1 MREGEEAFTSQTKSR
16 RSSKHRGYSAHV
28 SLLPP
33 AAPFDPLQPCS
44 PLSLNPFQGAS
55 ERDGTLYPRIFS
67 SFFSLPRPVPGP
79 SRPAR
84 PGFFLV
90 AVSRLRHENG
100 RSARPG
106 TFRSFLKD
114 AGVGSALC
122 TCARTSGRAATAA
135 AIATP
140 KTPNSLPLSGESIS
154 DLENGRYSL
163 AKLRGRV
170 STNR

>member
-33 AAPFDPLQPCS
+33 AAPSDPLQPCS
-44 PLSLNPFQGAS
+44 PLSLNPF
-55 ERDGTLYPRIFS
+55 PRSVRKRRNALSSHIFI
-67 SFFSLPRPVPGP
+67 FFSLPRPVPGS
-79 SRPAR
+79 SRPGR
-84 PGFFLV
+84 VFFLV

-135 AIATP
+135 IATP